1 MLNRWPGRAPRRQ
14 ATAIPVYWVCQ
25 PTQRHRMRPVSHT
38 LIDHV
43 RAPIDRVFALLS
55 DPARM
60 PEWLPGCSAVET
72 AGPLKNGARLTARF
86 GTRLTEFA
94 IVDFAAPHTFGWV
107 ERGQRRGSKSFFR
120 LEFVGGSTSV
130 TVRDEWTPHSL
141 GAWVRGRLLPKRKV
155 QRQLQAI
162 LHNLQHLLSP

>member
-1 MLNRWPGRAPRRQ
+1 
-14 ATAIPVYWVCQ
+14 
-25 PTQRHRMRPVSHT
+25 MRPVTRT

-72 AGPLKNGARLTARF
+72 EGPLKHGARLKARF
-86 GTRLTEFA
+86 GTRLTEFE
-94 IVDFAAPHTFGWV
+94 IVDFAPPHAVGWV
-107 ERGQRRGSKSFFR
+107 ERGQRWGSKTFFR
-120 LEFVGGSTSV
+120 LDFVGGSTSV

-141 GAWVRGRLLPKRKV
+141 GAWVQGRLLPKREV
-155 QRQLQAI
+155 QRQLKAI
-162 LHNLQHLLSP
+162 LQNLQRLLLP